1 MTYETKMKKDS
12 YHGWQADTEI
22 DMGAVPASKYD
33 AEGRRVMKINTSKCG
48 KNQIVCRANVCIVR
62 GNTISMELFGD
73 FTKKLFSASGMG
85 TEANIYKCHGQ
96 GLAVADAVVAEAM
109 EFYARKDGLITA
121 LRQSDA
127 NNAAVSAAV

>member
-1 MTYETKMKKDS
+1 MIFETKMKKDER
-12 YHGWQADTEI
+12 YGWQADTEI
-22 DMGAVPASKYD
+22 DMGFVPASKYD

-62 GNTISMELFGD
+62 GSTISMELFGD
-73 FTKKLFSASGMG
+73 FTKKLFAASGMG

-96 GLAVADAVVAEAM
+96 GLALAEAVVAEARD
-109 EFYARKDGLITA
+109 FYERKDGLITA
-121 LRQSDA
+121 LRQSDT